1 MAWRIWSR
9 LTELAI
15 ELVDEAVSFWKEDV
29 WPLLMGFSFFFFL
42 AVPLLIVLGV
52 LWYLDSIDWKPEHG
66 RYKVGLESSCKA
78 CVTSAALTSAGR
90 ASRGESGATAPAS
103 SAAIV

>member
-1 MAWRIWSR
+1 MAWRIWSK
-9 LTELAI
+9 LAELAT

-29 WPLLMGFSFFFFL
+29 WPLFMGFSFFFFL
-42 AVPLLIVLGV
+42 AVPLLIVLGI

-66 RYKVGLESSCKA
+66 RYKVGLESSCRA
-78 CVTSAALTSAGR
+78 CTTSASFTSAGR
-90 ASRGESGATAPAS
+90 LSKGESADTSPAS